1 VDPLTTLRRAGDPD
15 GARTG
20 APARTRPDWAELVF
34 RLVAFAV
41 LCVFALS
48 VAPRLIEPDD
58 YAYQGSIIALS
69 HGHLTLS
76 NSQYHAV
83 LTQMEHLDG
92 QQGPAIPQ
100 WHQEKE
106 GNWISEKNPGYPF
119 LAVVFYELGIIRL
132 TPLFYGM
139 LACLGLFF
147 GARQWLRQRFA
158 GAAAVALY
166 CSSGAANAT

>member
-1 VDPLTTLRRAGDPD
+1 MDPLTTLRRAGDPD

-92 QQGPAIPQ
+92 SKVLPSPSGTRRRTAAGSARRTPA
-100 WHQEKE
+100 
-106 GNWISEKNPGYPF
+106 
-119 LAVVFYELGIIRL
+119 
-132 TPLFYGM
+132 TP
-139 LACLGLFF
+139 
-147 GARQWLRQRFA
+147 
-158 GAAAVALY
+158 
-166 CSSGAANAT
+166 SSLSFSTSWGSSA